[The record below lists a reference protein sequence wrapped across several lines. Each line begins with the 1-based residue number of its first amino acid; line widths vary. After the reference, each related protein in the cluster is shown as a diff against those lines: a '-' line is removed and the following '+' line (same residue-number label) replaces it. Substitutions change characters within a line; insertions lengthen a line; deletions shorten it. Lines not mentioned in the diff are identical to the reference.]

1 MKRLAPFSTSSHGR
15 VALVAAAICA
25 AAAFLPSYAGNKAN
39 PDAIELAPIPQPIEF
54 KSDMDKPVPFDATT
68 TVSLTCPDAE
78 GVNWLQS
85 HFKEWYGDY
94 APKVVGGRASPRAEN
109 PPQGDEAYSISANA
123 SGVQIAA
130 NTLAGVRWAAYTL
143 RQLAIARRD
152 TVTTEG
158 RILPTLTVSDKPHLA
173 FRAVHLCWFPETR
186 PQQIERAIRLAA
198 LMKFNY
204 AIVESWGM
212 YESERHPW
220 WHWPNPKMTK
230 KEIRRLAAIG
240 RDLGITLIPQINCFG
255 HASSSRGGTI
265 KHAMLDLQPA
275 YEPLFEPGGWNWCLT
290 NPETQRIL
298 RELIAEM
305 HDDFGRPPFFHLG
318 CDEAQP
324 PSCPNCRKRPYG
336 ELVCEHIANLAK
348 FVAGRGAR
356 VMMWHDMLLERG
368 DKRWKGYIHYGS
380 KTTATL
386 ADTLP
391 RDVIIC
397 DWQYYDMKEKNKAW
411 PTMAYF
417 KGKGFPVVAC
427 PFTNF
432 NAMRP
437 MADYVAS
444 IGGFGYIQTTWHHL
458 RGADWVKMYRYGSSA
473 AWGAAIP
480 PTAPMY
486 DTAFGTALRLV
497 GQDMKVTDYLDT
509 GHLNHQVPPSWWM

>member
-1 MKRLAPFSTSSHGR
+1 MNMNNKILF
-15 VALVAAAICA
+15 ALIAAIA
-25 AAAFLPSYAGNKAN
+25 LLPSSLDAGNKAN
-39 PDAIELAPIPQPIEF
+39 PDAIELKPIPLPVEF
-54 KSDMDKPVPFDATT
+54 TSDMDRPVPFDATA
-68 TVSLTCPDAE
+68 TVALDCPDAA
-78 GVNWLQS
+78 GAKWLQS
-85 HFKEWYGDY
+85 HFREWYGDF
-94 APKVVGGRASPRAEN
+94 APKVAEPPRLAAVEAGAN
-109 PPQGDEAYSISANA
+109 PVPPQGDEAYAISAGA
-123 SGVQIAA
+123 SGVKISA

-143 RQLAIARRD
+143 RQLAIARRG
-152 TVTTEG
+152 TVTTKG
-158 RILPTLTVSDKPHLA
+158 RILPALTVSDRPHLA

-204 AIVESWGM
+204 AIIESWGM
-212 YESERHPW
+212 YESEGNPW
-220 WHWPNPKMTK
+220 WHWPNPTMTR

-240 RDLGITLIPQINCFG
+240 RDLGITLIPQVNCLG
-255 HASSSRGGTI
+255 HASSSRGGAI
-265 KHAMLDLQPA
+265 KHATLDLQPA
-275 YEPLFEPGGWNWCLT
+275 YEPLFEPGGWNWCLS
-290 NPETQRIL
+290 NPETQRVL
-298 RELIAEM
+298 RELIVEM

-324 PSCPNCRKRPYG
+324 PSCPECRKRPYG

-348 FVAGRGAR
+348 FVAERGAR
-356 VMMWHDMLLERG
+356 VMIWHDMLLERG
-368 DKRWKGYIHYGS
+368 DPRWKGYVHFGS

-391 RDVIIC
+391 KDVIIC
-397 DWQYYDMKEKNKAW
+397 DWQYSDMKEKNKAW

-417 KGKGFPVVAC
+417 RGKGFPVVAC

-458 RGADWVKMYRYGSSA
+458 RGTDWVKMYRCGSSA
-473 AWGAAIP
+473 AWGSAIP
-480 PTAPMY
+480 PVAPMY
-486 DTAFGTALRLV
+486 DTTFGTALRLV

-509 GHLNHQVPPSWWM
+509 GHFNHQIPPSWWQ